1 MAMKI
6 FHTASGLKLTQTQTL
21 VILEQK
27 TMINK
32 VVNKI
37 KAASVTD
44 LTIYPMASTIIR
56 AQLQSGQ

>member
-6 FHTASGLKLTQTQTL
+6 FHTASGLKPTQTQTL

-27 TMINK
+27 TMRNK

-37 KAASVTD
+37 KAVSATD
-44 LTIYPMASTIIR
+44 LTISPMASTIIQ